1 LLLTLFEVSNT
12 DFILVCSG
20 GGLEKII
27 LLLRQFSQPVY
38 MEKAARLTSL
48 CLFLALM
55 FYLAQLTWFIV
66 PEQKKLS
73 YTPLSVTSSSAI
85 VSQVASID
93 VAALNLLGKPGV
105 VERAPKEQPVRI
117 VDTNLKLTLRGML
130 ASDDNT
136 IARAI
141 IADDR
146 SRKEDL
152 YRVGAKIPG
161 GAELK
166 EVHADHI
173 VLSRNGRLEIL
184 RLPKSKISGG
194 SSLANQ
200 SRQNRSASANRSHE
214 LGSNASLREV
224 RDSLMKDPQSLATL
238 MTAEPQV
245 GADGKVTGFKL
256 GRGQDARMLRRFG
269 LRRGDIVTMVNGVKL
284 DGMNKLPELMKVLPS
299 AQELSIEYTR
309 RGQSRSV
316 VLNMDG

>member
-1 LLLTLFEVSNT
+1 MSIT

-20 GGLEKII
+20 GGLEKIT
-27 LLLRQFSQPVY
+27 LFLRQFSQPVY
-38 MEKAARLTSL
+38 MEKAAKVTGL

-55 FYLAQLTWFIV
+55 FYLAQLTWLIV
-66 PEQKKLS
+66 PEPENLP
-73 YTPLSVTSSSAI
+73 YTPLSVTHSSSAG
-85 VSQVASID
+85 VLSPVASID
-93 VAALNLLGKPGV
+93 VAALNLFGAPGAV
-105 VERAPKEQPVRI
+105 KRAPQAQPVRI

-130 ASDDNT
+130 ASEDSA

-152 YRVGAKIPG
+152 YRIGAKIPG

-184 RLPKSKISGG
+184 RLPKSKISGS
-194 SSLANQ
+194 SSLVKQ
-200 SRQNRSASANRSHE
+200 SRQNRSTSANRNRE
-214 LGSNASLREV
+214 FDPDASLREV

-256 GRGQDARMLRRFG
+256 GQGQDARMLRRFG
-269 LRRGDIVTMVNGVKL
+269 LRRGDIVTMVNGIKL
-284 DGMNKLPELMKVLPS
+284 DGMNKLPELMKVLPN

-316 VLNMDG
+316 VLSMDG

>member
-1 LLLTLFEVSNT
+1 MNAT
-12 DFILVCSG
+12 DFILVFSG
-20 GGLEKII
+20 GGLEKIALFLGQI
-27 LLLRQFSQPVY
+27 SQPTY
-38 MEKAARLTSL
+38 MEKAARLASL
-48 CLFLALM
+48 GLFLAVM
-55 FYLAQLTWFIV
+55 FYLSKLVWFMV
-66 PEQKKLS
+66 PEPEHLP
-73 YTPLSVTSSSAI
+73 YTPLSVTHVSSAERD
-85 VSQVASID
+85 SQVASID
-93 VAALNLLGKPGV
+93 VAALNLFGQPGV
-105 VERAPKEQPVRI
+105 VKRTPQAQPEKI
-117 VDTNLKLTLRGML
+117 MDTNLKLTLRGIL
-130 ASDDNT
+130 ASDDAT

-146 SRKEDL
+146 SRKENL
-152 YRVGAKIPG
+152 YRIGGKISG

-166 EVHADHI
+166 EVNVDHI

-194 SSLANQ
+194 SSLVKQPRQ
-200 SRQNRSASANRSHE
+200 SSSASANRNRR
-214 LGSNASLREV
+214 LDSNASLREV

-245 GADGKVTGFKL
+245 DADGKVTGFKL

-269 LRRGDIVTMVNGVKL
+269 LRRGDIVTSVNGVKL